1 MGDYIYKVTGK
12 TRVLPC
18 GTKANIAVF
27 AYKPY
32 QERMFD
38 DHGKKIN
45 KKLYYE
51 TGCYRADKYAE
62 KNTNYTGLVT
72 IPISTDE
79 DWYNEKDDIPV
90 PLDGCGHF
98 TDSWY
103 DYCKSKIIERKE
115 QVNV

>member
-27 AYKPY
+27 AYKPWI
-32 QERMFD
+32 ERMFD
-38 DHGKKIN
+38 DSAKKVN

-62 KNTNYTGLVT
+62 KNSKYTGFVT
-72 IPISTDE
+72 ILQDE
-79 DWYNEKDDIPV
+79 DYYDERYNVPV
-90 PLDGCGHF
+90 PLRGTGHF
-98 TDSWY
+98 SDSWY
-103 DYCKSKIIERKE
+103 DGRTSKIVKNKE
-115 QVNV
+115 ENV